1 MTYSINT
8 GTDTESISY
17 NLADET
23 QFNNILLNLKD
34 NEVGEIDP
42 IYIRNSVL
50 SLWSNCI
57 FKETT
62 NGSRY
67 YIGID
72 TGDVDNNKDLKRK
85 ILIGKRSYNNQDTYT
100 NSLNSSDSDIILYNT
115 KKDNV
120 NNNQT
125 KVSILAGNDSNL
137 FLNAPYISSNLV
149 SNLSLLSFNFIN
161 NNGNINI
168 NSTFD
173 NVNINN
179 ISFPTHAENQL
190 SNLNGKIL
198 KWQSGELV
206 WGDISVTI
214 GDTLGN
220 SQDELNLYGEVFVN
234 GHSLEFT
241 DSRMVPINLG
251 GVLQGETFNSYVAT
265 ELLKKIIYS
274 YQSPTCFLRF
284 LSPYDKGFVEVGTT
298 PTVQIEFT
306 INKKT
311 LPTTVTSLQNMIP
324 NTYSPITT
332 ANFQTVVDD
341 ATVIISPSPVQPT
354 SYSYT
359 ITVGDGVETSSDTI
373 SLNGVYPI
381 FYGVGVNNSLTYTGM
396 TFLTKLVEGKSNKN
410 LLLLGSGKIYFFY
423 PQEYGT
429 LSQII
434 DNNNN
439 NNIISD
445 FTITIFNFSSPNGYW
460 TSKQYYI
467 YESTSTYSFSL
478 PTTYTFKF

>member
-8 GTDTESISY
+8 GTETESVSY

-23 QFNNILLNLKD
+23 QFNNILYNLRD

-42 IYIRNSVL
+42 IDIRNSIL

-62 NGSRY
+62 NGDMY
-67 YIGID
+67 YVGID
-72 TGDVDNNKDLKRK
+72 TGDVDNNNDLKRK
-85 ILIGKRSYNNQDTYT
+85 IFIGKRSYNNQDIY
-100 NSLNSSDSDIILYNT
+100 NSTLNSGNSDIIFYNT

-120 NNNQT
+120 NNSQT
-125 KVSILAGNDSNL
+125 KVSFLAGNDSNL

-149 SNLSLLSFNFIN
+149 SNLNLLSFNFIN
-161 NNGNINI
+161 SNGNINI

-206 WGDISVTI
+206 WGDVSATI

-220 SQDELNLYGEVFVN
+220 PQDELNLYGDVFVN
-234 GHSLEFT
+234 NYSLEFT
-241 DSRMVPINLG
+241 DSRMVPINIG
-251 GVLQGETFNSYVAT
+251 SVLQGETFGSYAIT

-324 NTYSPITT
+324 NTYPPITA

-341 ATVIISPSPVQPT
+341 ATAIVSPSPVQST

-359 ITVGDGVETSSDTI
+359 ITVGDGIESSSDSI
-373 SLNGVYPI
+373 SLNGVYPM
-381 FYGVGVNNSLTYTGM
+381 FYGVGINNSLTYTGM
-396 TFLTKLVEGKSNKN
+396 TFLTKLVEGKSDKQIS
-410 LLLLGSGKIYFFY
+410 LVGSGKIYFFY
-423 PQEYGT
+423 PQEYGLLT
-429 LSQII
+429 EII
-434 DNNNN
+434 SNNID
-439 NNIISD
+439 IISD
-445 FTITIFNFSSPNGYW
+445 FMVNIFNFSSPNGYW

-467 YESTSTYSFSL
+467 YESVSTYSFGL
-478 PTTYTFKF
+478 PTTTTFKF